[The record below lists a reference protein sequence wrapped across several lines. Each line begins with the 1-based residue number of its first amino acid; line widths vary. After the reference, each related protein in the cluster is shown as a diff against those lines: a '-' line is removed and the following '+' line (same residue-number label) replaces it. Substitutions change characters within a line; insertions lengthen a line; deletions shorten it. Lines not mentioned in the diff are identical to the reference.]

1 MKRTSSR
8 QITAF
13 YALIQALYWI
23 TYGLMF
29 NYAAVYLQS
38 RGFSSGGIGLV
49 LGASYLLSALGQ
61 PLFARLVRL
70 LFQDR
75 EE

>member
-1 MKRTSSR
+1 MKRTSSH

-38 RGFSSGGIGLV
+38 RGFPAAASGWCWALPTCFRRSG
-49 LGASYLLSALGQ
+49 SRYLRGW
-61 PLFARLVRL
+61 
-70 LFQDR
+70 
-75 EE
+75 